1 VRNTDNEPIRF
12 CKLFFL
18 INVRQG
24 MEERLSSIRAFEYDE
39 GSRTWTWVKRGNKMA
54 LGTLSLKRKY
64 LLAETNSEERAFCLI
79 KKLKRALKEH
89 VSFEK
94 MDVRDVS
101 SIAEEEGRKIE

>member
-1 VRNTDNEPIRF
+1 
-12 CKLFFL
+12 
-18 INVRQG
+18 
-24 MEERLSSIRAFEYDE
+24 
-39 GSRTWTWVKRGNKMA
+39 MA